1 MNRTIGLAEHGV
13 RLFYATLEAHDF
25 LWFASYDVSGISSTE
40 VVVHNYAL
48 SYALSR
54 FERGIVFEQAPT
66 YEADLAQMPLYTT
79 SADLLVG
86 DNPFAGKVKLTWNA
100 LDTRTQR
107 TQDPDFRKRNTPMMG
122 RRVVVAPM
130 TRFGFYVFTF
140 DGGQPPGAIRLGK
153 KRSPCRVRYTEIP
166 NPVARRVDGP
176 FAPSHLINPLD
187 VSGQVEAF
195 NTVNIPPHVLLRN
208 ARLRGDYVVR
218 YKEGQTYHAVHV
230 PGRVLACMGAN

>member
-1 MNRTIGLAEHGV
+1 MGQTIHLANHSV
-13 RLFYATLEAHDF
+13 RLFYAVLEAHDF
-25 LWFASYDVSGISSTE
+25 LWFASYDVSGLSSTE

-54 FERGIVFEQAPT
+54 FERGIVFEQVPT

-79 SADLLVG
+79 PADLLVG

-100 LDTRTQR
+100 MDTCTQR

-122 RRVVVAPM
+122 QRVMVAPM

-140 DGGQPPGAIRLGK
+140 DGNQPPGAIRLGK

-166 NPVARRVDGP
+166 SPIARRVDEP
-176 FAPSHLINPLD
+176 FAPSHLVNPLD
-187 VSGQVEAF
+187 VSGKVEVF
-195 NTVNIPPHVLLRN
+195 NAVNIPPHLLLRN
-208 ARLRGDYVVR
+208 ARLRDDYVVR
-218 YKEGQTYHAVHV
+218 RKEGRVYHAVHV
-230 PGRVLACMGAN
+230 PRRVLSCMEVS